1 MVPEMKIASMTG
13 FARLAGASC
22 LGPFAWE
29 IKAVNARGLDIRLRV
44 AALFD
49 SIEPEAR
56 ARIARRLTRGT
67 VNATLTTQRATANPE
82 VRVNQDLL
90 QKLASA
96 IAGID
101 LHGSIAPATL
111 DGLLAVRG
119 VVEVADAEETE
130 DQRGAAC
137 VHVLASLDAALD
149 DLVATRICEGKALGA
164 ILSTKLASIQAL
176 VAAAD
181 SCPARRPEAIRA
193 RLAQSIA
200 ILAGQ
205 TNFDQ
210 NRLYQ
215 EALLLAAKADVR
227 EELDR
232 LMTHATAA
240 RELLA
245 EGGAIGRRLDFLAQ
259 EFGREA
265 GTLCAKS
272 NDASLTNIGLELRAE
287 IEQFREQIQNI
298 E

>member
-1 MVPEMKIASMTG
+1 MTIASMTG
-13 FARLAGASC
+13 FARLAGTSR

-29 IKAVNARGLDIRLRV
+29 IKAVNARGLDIRLR
-44 AALFD
+44 LPPQLD
-49 SIEPEAR
+49 SLEPQVR
-56 ARIARRLTRGT
+56 ARIADRLSRGT
-67 VNATLTTQRATANPE
+67 VNATLNLQRAAANPE

-90 QKLASA
+90 RKLAA
-96 IAGID
+96 AVAGVD

-119 VVEVADAEETE
+119 VVEVHDAEETE
-130 DQRGAAC
+130 ADRREAGT
-137 VHVLASLDAALD
+137 LMLDGLDAALD
-149 DLVATRICEGKALGA
+149 RLVAARVQEGTALATILGA
-164 ILSTKLASIQAL
+164 KLARIAAF

-181 SCPARRPEAIRA
+181 ACPARRPEAIRA
-193 RLAQSIA
+193 RLAQSITL
-200 ILAGQ
+200 LAGHP
-205 TNFDQ
+205 NFDQ

-215 EALLLAAKADVR
+215 EALLMAAKADVR

-240 RELLA
+240 RQLLD

-259 EFGREA
+259 ELGREA

-272 NDASLTNIGLELRAE
+272 NDASLTTTGLELRAE
-287 IEQFREQIQNI
+287 IEQFREQTQNI

>member
-1 MVPEMKIASMTG
+1 MTIASMTG
-13 FARLAGASC
+13 FARCSGASR
-22 LGPFAWE
+22 LGSFAWE
-29 IKAVNARGLDIRLRV
+29 IKAVNARGLDIRVRV
-44 AALFD
+44 APQLDA
-49 SIEPEAR
+49 IEPEAR
-56 ARIARRLTRGT
+56 ARIAHRLTRGT
-67 VNATLTTQRATANPE
+67 VNATLTLQREAGSPE

-90 QKLASA
+90 QKLAAA

-119 VVEVADAEETE
+119 VVEVRDAEETE
-130 DQRGAAC
+130 EERRDAGASM
-137 VHVLASLDAALD
+137 LASLDEALD
-149 DLVATRICEGKALGA
+149 RLVAMRVQEGTALCVILVGRLARIE
-164 ILSTKLASIQAL
+164 AL
-176 VAAAD
+176 VEAAD
-181 SCPARRPEAIRA
+181 RCPGRRPEAIRA

-200 ILAGQ
+200 ILAD
-205 TNFDQ
+205 TAKFDE
-210 NRLYQ
+210 NRLCQ

-240 RELLA
+240 RGLLA
-245 EGGAIGRRLDFLAQ
+245 EGGAVGRRLDFLAQ
-259 EFGREA
+259 ELGREA

-272 NDASLTNIGLELRAE
+272 NDAALTAMGLELRAE

>member
-1 MVPEMKIASMTG
+1 MTIASMTG
-13 FARLAGASC
+13 FARLAGACC

-29 IKAVNARGLDIRLRV
+29 IKAVNAKGLDIRLRLPPQLD
-44 AALFD
+44 A
-49 SIEPEAR
+49 IEPEVR
-56 ARIARRLTRGT
+56 ARISRRLTRGT
-67 VNATLTTQRATANPE
+67 VNATLTLQREAANPE

-90 QKLASA
+90 QKLAA
-96 IAGID
+96 AVAGID

-119 VVEVADAEETE
+119 VVEVRDAEETE
-130 DQRGAAC
+130 NDRREAGAHML
-137 VHVLASLDAALD
+137 VGLDEALD
-149 DLVATRICEGKALGA
+149 RLAAMRVQEGTALATILVA
-164 ILSTKLASIQAL
+164 KLASIQAL
-176 VAAAD
+176 VEAANA
-181 SCPARRPEAIRA
+181 CPARRPEAIRA
-193 RLAQSIA
+193 RLAQAIT
-200 ILAGQ
+200 ILAGHP
-205 TNFDQ
+205 NFDQ

-245 EGGAIGRRLDFLAQ
+245 EGGAVGRRLDFLAQ
-259 EFGREA
+259 ELGREA
-265 GTLCAKS
+265 GTFCAKS
-272 NDASLTNIGLELRAE
+272 NDASLTTTGLELRAE